1 MEKNNNLDSLGRRI
15 KFVRKETKQKQLLF
29 AESLGISQSHLS
41 GIEKDSV
48 NPSPTL
54 IKLIC
59 VKYNVS
65 EKWLLNGTGEYR
77 LLGDLCSKEGC
88 NSRYKLITTTAEE
101 MLEICNKDNIEE
113 NLISYVSA
121 YSYAVTTLT
130 YAFQFK
136 DLEIKTRYLALL
148 MSIYDDLEKYMHS
161 LKCAGVTPSSLSY
174 ITQISSNIA
183 KISEFHTKY

>member
-15 KFVRKETKQKQLLF
+15 KFVRKEKKQKQLLF

-161 LKCAGVTPSSLSY
+161 LKCAGVTPNSLSY
-174 ITQISSNIA
+174 ITRISSNIA